1 MVAAVGYPAGQPFEG
16 AGRVSLAAA
25 PRLRWDALRVAGG
38 GLILAYVWRFQDLFP
53 LLNTIKFS
61 TIASALAL
69 GLFLANGPALKRLPA
84 LFRNPVFRCAL
95 VMLGMMVLSVPTSLY
110 PGLSFNF
117 IVNDHIKTFL
127 MLVVLAAMIRGP
139 VDVERLALVNIF
151 GAAVYSYMILTHFHI
166 GSNGRV
172 EDLDYYDANDI
183 GMLLVGTIPLLV
195 YFLRKGV
202 PLRQRIPAFITGPLV
217 MVAVVRTGSRG
228 AFLGLIAVAAY
239 LLFRFTAIP
248 RRARFGSVAVLV
260 VVFLFAASDQYWNM
274 MSTLLHPT
282 QDYNWSGNA
291 QGGRMEIWKRGVGYM
306 FRRPLTGV
314 GVQAF
319 PVAEGT
325 ISPLAG
331 RQQLGFGLKWSAAH
345 NSFVQI
351 AAELGV
357 PGILAFVAFLVLA
370 FRMLGAR
377 ERSGAGSGPLEQAL
391 RGAIIGYA
399 VTGFFLSQAYAAFL
413 YALMGVIIGLL
424 VNRSRSLPTP
434 GRGGARVRARV
445 PFRRGT

>member
-1 MVAAVGYPAGQPFEG
+1 MAAVGYPAGRPFEG

-25 PRLRWDALRVAGG
+25 PQLRWDPLRIAGA

-61 TIASALAL
+61 TVASVVAL
-69 GLFLANGPALKRLPA
+69 GFFLLNGPSLKRLPVI
-84 LFRNPVFRCAL
+84 FRHPVFRWAL
-95 VMLGMMVLSVPTSLY
+95 VMLGMMVLSVPASLY
-110 PGLSFNF
+110 PGLSFSF

-127 MLVVLAAMIRGP
+127 MFVILATMIRGAA
-139 VDVERLALVNIF
+139 DVERLALVNIL
-151 GAAVYSYMILTHFHI
+151 GAAVYSYMILTHFRI

-172 EDLDYYDANDI
+172 ENLDYYDANDI

-202 PLRQRIPAFITGPLV
+202 PLRRRIPAFVTGPLV
-217 MVAVVRTGSRG
+217 MMAVVRTGSRG

-248 RRARFGSVAVLV
+248 RRARFGSLAVLALV
-260 VVFLFAASDQYWNM
+260 LLFAASDQYWTM

-282 QDYNWSGNA
+282 EDYNWSGNA
-291 QGGRMEIWKRGVGYM
+291 QGGRMEIWKRGIGYM
-306 FRRPLTGV
+306 LRRPVTGV
-314 GVQAF
+314 GVEAF

-325 ISPLAG
+325 ISPLAD

-351 AAELGV
+351 AAELGI
-357 PGILAFVAFLVLA
+357 PGIVAFIAFLITA
-370 FRMLGAR
+370 FRRLGAR
-377 ERSGAGSGPLEQAL
+377 ERDGPGALEQGL
-391 RGAIIGYA
+391 RGSIIGYA

-413 YALMGVIIGLL
+413 YALMGVIVGYLAGGP
-424 VNRSRSLPTP
+424 RSAPAPAQR
-434 GRGGARVRARV
+434 GARTRGRV
-445 PFRRGT
+445 PFRGA